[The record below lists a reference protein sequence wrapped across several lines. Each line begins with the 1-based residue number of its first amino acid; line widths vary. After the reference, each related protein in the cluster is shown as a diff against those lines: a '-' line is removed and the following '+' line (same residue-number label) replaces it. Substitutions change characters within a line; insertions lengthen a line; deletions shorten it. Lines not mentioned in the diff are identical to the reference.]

1 MPAIIVDDL
10 WKEYRYGQL
19 GYGTL
24 RHDLESW
31 WAGIRGKPDPNAKLA
46 DEREPRA
53 DRGRADRFW
62 ALRGVSFE
70 VERGGVLGVIGR
82 NGAGKSTL
90 LKIMSRVTS
99 PTRGSIRLRGRL
111 ASLLEVGTGFHP
123 DLSGRENVFLNGAI
137 LGMTRAEVARK
148 FDEIVAFAEVEK
160 FIDTPVKRYSSGM
173 YVRLAFAV
181 AAHLEPEV
189 LVVDE
194 VLAVGDVAFQGK
206 CLGKMKEVSGEGRTV
221 LFVSHNMGA
230 ITSLCGKALLLSSG
244 QLVAH
249 GKTAEVVD
257 AYLDSTRDVAGADR
271 LAQAK
276 GIGRAWLADAYVS
289 SQGQKRVEAV
299 QVQNPFRVHLEVACQ
314 ERVKAVEVGV
324 RVERQNGQRVFTT
337 GAAPMDG
344 SLDLEPGETHL
355 SFEVPGG
362 FLAPDVYYLTVAIHR
377 PNVEILAS
385 HDRLLKV
392 HVLETGSGMWKY
404 SDHDFG
410 CVLVTIPWR
419 IGRDPGETTGVPGAG
434 RGSAEV

>member
-1 MPAIIVDDL
+1 MQAIVVDDL

-24 RHDLESW
+24 RHDLQSW
-31 WAGIRGKPDPNAKLA
+31 WAGLRGRPDPNAKVA
-46 DEREPRA
+46 DESGATSGRER
-53 DRGRADRFW
+53 DDRFW

-70 VERGGVLGVIGR
+70 VERGKVLGVIGR

-99 PTRGSIRLRGRL
+99 PTRGSVRLRGRL

-137 LGMTRAEVARK
+137 LGMTRAEVSRK
-148 FDEIVAFAEVEK
+148 FDEIVAFAEVER

-181 AAHLEPEV
+181 AAHLEPEI
-189 LVVDE
+189 LVIDE
-194 VLAVGDVAFQGK
+194 VLAVGDIAFQEK

-230 ITSLCGKALLLSSG
+230 VTSLCGEAMFLSSG
-244 QLVAH
+244 RLAAH
-249 GKTAEVVD
+249 GKTADVVD
-257 AYLDSTRDVAGADR
+257 AYLDSAREGGAADR
-271 LAQAK
+271 LEQAK
-276 GIGRAWLADAYVS
+276 GTGRAWLADAYLT
-289 SQGQKRVEAV
+289 SQGLQRVEAV
-299 QVQNPFRVHLEVACQ
+299 QVQSPFRVNLDVACR

-337 GAAPMDG
+337 GAAPVDG
-344 SLDLEPGETHL
+344 VLDLEPGRTHL
-355 SFEVPGG
+355 SFDVPGG
-362 FLAPDVYYLTVAIHR
+362 FLAPDVYYFTVAIHR
-377 PNVEILAS
+377 PNVEVLAS

-410 CVLVTIPWR
+410 CVLVTFPWR
-419 IGRDPGETTGVPGAG
+419 IGRDQGETTGGEGAG
-434 RGSAEV
+434 